1 MLKVVYVDVLFGI
14 NFIINYLIL
23 FASAK
28 LCTAR
33 IRRLLIALAALV
45 GAVYCCAA
53 YFSDMNFLWALA
65 AKLAAGAVMIII
77 AFGITPSFIK
87 LFLSFCGVSFAFGGC
102 VLAVLYMTGG
112 VGAVSMRNGV
122 YYISVPFGVLAAAT
136 IVCFTLINLVFKRT
150 VVSHGKRISQI
161 CVADQKGS
169 VSFQGLVDT
178 GNNLTDPITNQPV
191 IIAEY
196 QTLKELFP
204 EEITQVLDGINPSE
218 FPLAIDRLPR
228 EYKFRLLPY
237 KTVSSQ
243 LDMLLVF
250 KPKQVSVDG
259 EKISGGFVAISPY
272 PISDGGAYNAIV
284 GVAA

>member
-1 MLKVVYVDVLFGI
+1 MLKVVYADVLFGI
-14 NFIINYLIL
+14 NFIINYLVL
-23 FASAK
+23 FACAK

-33 IRRLLIALAALV
+33 IRRLLMALAATV
-45 GAVYCCAA
+45 GSVYCCVA
-53 YFSDMNFLWALA
+53 YFSDMTFLWALTS
-65 AKLAAGAVMIII
+65 KLAMGAVMIVM
-77 AFGITPSFIK
+77 AFGANKGFLK

-122 YYISVPFGVLAAAT
+122 YYIRVPFGVLAAST
-136 IVCFTLINLVFKRT
+136 LVCFALINSVFKRA
-150 VVSHGKRISQI
+150 VVGQGRRISKI
-161 CVADQKGS
+161 CVTDRCGS
-169 VSFQGLVDT
+169 IVFPGLVDT

-196 QTLKELFP
+196 QTLRGLLPK
-204 EEITQVLDGINPSE
+204 EITQVLDAVKPSE
-218 FPLAIDRLPR
+218 FPLVIDKLPG

-237 KTVSSQ
+237 KTVSSD

-250 KPKQVSVDG
+250 RPRHVSVDG